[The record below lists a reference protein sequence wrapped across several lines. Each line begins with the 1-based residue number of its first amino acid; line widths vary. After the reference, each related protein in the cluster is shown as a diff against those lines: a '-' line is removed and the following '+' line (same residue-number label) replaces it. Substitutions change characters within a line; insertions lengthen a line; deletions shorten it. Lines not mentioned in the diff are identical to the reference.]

1 MSDIAKLARVPE
13 STVSRALRD
22 NPLVNWVYAEVY
34 GLILAFL
41 GSDGRNAATIFS
53 LRNCS
58 SR

>member
-34 GLILAFL
+34 GE
-41 GSDGRNAATIFS
+41 SPPV
-53 LRNCS
+53 C
-58 SR
+58 